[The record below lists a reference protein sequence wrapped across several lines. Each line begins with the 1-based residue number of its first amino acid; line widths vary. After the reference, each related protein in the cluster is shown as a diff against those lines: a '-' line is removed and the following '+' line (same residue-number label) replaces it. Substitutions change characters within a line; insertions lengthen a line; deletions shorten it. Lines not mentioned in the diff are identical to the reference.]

1 MTNLRWLRRFSLLY
15 MAGLVI
21 WLAST
26 CLAAEPA
33 GINVVLEIPY
43 SLGQKQATVA
53 PGETIHAFF
62 SIENTT
68 AQERKIPIGILL
80 PTGISLSE
88 RQENWIAS
96 SRQNGQAITKTV
108 ALSGGYGQWFD
119 FLTLTVDESLA
130 LGVHPIQLVVEG
142 MTKSVVLI
150 VAPPATGVSSRQ
162 APVFEQIVLPLDKD
176 GKRDEKQNGNALV
189 LRDRSLDYFKNVLRG
204 KGASNLEIE
213 AIHPVAH
220 MGLDFS
226 NPAGQQKLVMVEAE
240 LLDKNTHRRV
250 PGLYTPGSNA
260 DSDGAGA
267 MAANQE
273 RLTAFVALTGE
284 NRQRL
289 QLPIYADESLLTEGN
304 YLLRVK
310 VEDGETQV
318 WSKETPIVVVKKNM
332 RGLITLGIAS
342 LMLLVFL
349 LLIAKRLPFVLAGM
363 KTRRLI
369 TIALFGTC
377 AFAVVNVP
385 STLLND
391 FFHIFL
397 GPFGFLLT
405 GMFSGVML
413 YMLTGALI
421 TLVPLHGVVTLMAT
435 IRLLLGM
442 VAFGHMSPIVLL
454 SYGVNAFLLELAL
467 AASGFT
473 SSRMQDTEP
482 MRFTLRRMVMLALA
496 CALADTVATY
506 VTMQGMAVL
515 YRLYYADWYIYM
527 VMAVNGF
534 FYTMI
539 GAGCGLLLGSRLA
552 DVGSD

>member
-1 MTNLRWLRRFSLLY
+1 MTNWRWLQRLSLLCA
-15 MAGLVI
+15 AGLVLCI
-21 WLAST
+21 GHP
-26 CLAAEPA
+26 CIAAGTE
-33 GINVVLEIPY
+33 GINVSLEVPY
-43 SLGQKQATVA
+43 SLGLKQTAVA
-53 PGETIHAFF
+53 PGETIHAIF

-68 AQERKIPIGILL
+68 AQEREIPVEILFPPGL
-80 PTGISLSE
+80 ALAGHLEHWTVSSQPAGISIKRLV
-88 RQENWIAS
+88 
-96 SRQNGQAITKTV
+96 G
-108 ALSGGYGQWFD
+108 LDGGYGQWFD
-119 FLTLTVDESLA
+119 LLTLTADENLA
-130 LGVHPIQLVVEG
+130 SGTYRIRLH
-142 MTKSVVLI
+142 
-150 VAPPATGVSSRQ
+150 TGGTAREVMLKVTPKTGDISPMQS
-162 APVFEQIVLPLDKD
+162 PVFEQIVLPLDKD
-176 GKRDEKQNGNALV
+176 GRRDEKQSGNALV
-189 LRDRSLDYFKNVLRG
+189 LRDRSLDYYKNVLRG

-213 AIHPVAH
+213 AIHPVTH
-220 MGLDFS
+220 MGLDFN
-226 NPAGQQKLVMVEAE
+226 NPAGQQRLVMVEAE
-240 LLDKNTHRRV
+240 LLDRNTRRRV
-250 PGLYTPGSNA
+250 PGLYTPGSNS

-284 NRQRL
+284 EWQRL
-289 QLPIYADESLLTEGN
+289 QLPIYADESLLTEGI
-304 YLLRVK
+304 YLLRVT
-310 VEDGETQV
+310 VEDGQTQV
-318 WSKETPIVVVKKNM
+318 WSQETPVVVVKKNM
-332 RGLITLGIAS
+332 RGLITLGGAV

-349 LLIAKRLPFVLAGM
+349 VVIVKRLPFVLAGM

-397 GPFGFLLT
+397 GPFGFLIT

-421 TLVPLHGVVTLMAT
+421 TLIPLHGVVSLMAT

-454 SYGVNAFLLELAL
+454 SYGVNALLLETALAL
-467 AASGFT
+467 SGFT
-473 SSRMQDTEP
+473 SAQMQDTQP
-482 MRFTLRRMVMLALA
+482 ARFSIRGMVSLALA

>member
-1 MTNLRWLRRFSLLY
+1 MKNLRTLRRLSLLCT
-15 MAGLVI
+15 AGLV
-21 WLAST
+21 L
-26 CLAAEPA
+26 CLTSFCFAAEPQ
-33 GINVVLEIPY
+33 GINSILEIPY
-43 SLGQKQATVA
+43 SLGQKQTTVA
-53 PGETIHAFF
+53 PGETLHAIF
-62 SIENTT
+62 SIENLT
-68 AQERKIPIGILL
+68 ALERTVPVEILL
-80 PTGISLSE
+80 PPGISVSE
-88 RQENWIAS
+88 RQENWVVS
-96 SRQNGQAITKTV
+96 SHEKRQLLTKTV
-108 ALSGGYGQWFD
+108 PLAGGYGQWFD
-119 FLTLTVDESLA
+119 FLTLTVEDNLPVGEY
-130 LGVHPIQLVVEG
+130 PIRLTVDG
-142 MTKSVVLI
+142 TAKNVLLK
-150 VAPPATGVSSRQ
+150 VASSSSGVSVKQ
-162 APVFEQIVLPLDKD
+162 IPVFEQIVLPLDKD
-176 GKRDEKQNGNALV
+176 GKRDEKQNGSALV
-189 LRDRSLDYFKNVLRG
+189 LRDRSLDYFKNILRG

-213 AIHPVAH
+213 AIHPVSH

-240 LLDKNTHRRV
+240 LLDKNTHRKV
-250 PGLYTPGSNA
+250 PGLYTPGSNS
-260 DSDGAGA
+260 DNDGAGA

-273 RLTAFVALTGE
+273 KLTAFVALTGE
-284 NRQRL
+284 KRQRL
-289 QLPIYADESLLTEGN
+289 LLPIYADESLLTEGN
-304 YLLRVK
+304 YLLRVT

-318 WSKETPIVVVKKNM
+318 WSRETPIVVVKKNM
-332 RGLITLGIAS
+332 RGLFTLGVAMV
-342 LMLLVFL
+342 MLLVFL
-349 LLIAKRLPFVLAGM
+349 VVIAKRLPFVLAGM

-405 GMFSGVML
+405 GMFSGIML

-421 TLVPLHGVVTLMAT
+421 TLIPLHGVVTLMAA

-454 SYGVNAFLLELAL
+454 SYGVNAFLLEVTL
-467 AASGFT
+467 AATGLT
-473 SSRMQDTEP
+473 SARMREAEP
-482 MRFTLRRMVMLALA
+482 IRYTLRRMVMLALA

-515 YRLYYADWYIYM
+515 YRFYYADWYIYM

>member
-1 MTNLRWLRRFSLLY
+1 MRIYQWLKHFNLLY
-15 MAGLVI
+15 VAGLVL
-21 WLAST
+21 WGTLP
-26 CLAAEPA
+26 CLAAEAP
-33 GINVVLEIPY
+33 GINATLEIPY
-43 SLGQKQATVA
+43 SLGRNQMTAA
-53 PGETIHAFF
+53 PGETIHAVF
-62 SIENTT
+62 SIENT
-68 AQERKIPIGILL
+68 ASQERIVPVEILFPAGI
-80 PTGISLSE
+80 TLSE
-88 RQENWIAS
+88 RQENWQMA
-96 SRQNGQAITKTV
+96 SRQSGQAITKTV
-108 ALSGGYGQWFD
+108 VLAGGYGQWFD
-119 FLTLTVDESLA
+119 FLTLTVDENMVIGA
-130 LGVHPIQLVVEG
+130 QPIRLVVDG
-142 MTKSVVLI
+142 MSKSIALT
-150 VAPPATGVSSRQ
+150 VAPPASGVSPRQ

-176 GKRDEKQNGNALV
+176 GKRDEKQNGSALV
-189 LRDRSLDYFKNVLRG
+189 LRDRSLDYFKNILRG

-213 AIHPVAH
+213 AIHPVSH

-226 NPAGQQKLVMVEAE
+226 NPAGQQKLVIVEAE
-240 LLDKNTHRRV
+240 LLDKNTHRKV
-250 PGLYTPGSNA
+250 PGLYTPGSNS
-260 DSDGAGA
+260 DNDGAGA

-284 NRQRL
+284 ARQRL
-289 QLPIYADESLLTEGN
+289 LLPIYADESLLTEGN
-304 YLLRVK
+304 YLLRVM

-318 WSKETPIVVVKKNM
+318 WSRETPIVVVKKNM
-332 RGLITLGIAS
+332 RGLFTLGIAL
-342 LMLLVFL
+342 LMLLAFL
-349 LLIAKRLPFVLAGM
+349 VLIAKRLPFVLAGM

-421 TLVPLHGVVTLMAT
+421 TLIPLHGVVTLMAA
-435 IRLLLGM
+435 IRMLLGM

-467 AASGFT
+467 AATGFT
-473 SSRMQDTEP
+473 SARMEEAEP
-482 MRFTLRRMVMLALA
+482 IRFTLRRMVILALA
-496 CALADTVATY
+496 CALADTAATY